1 MKIVLKTTTFIMLH
15 EDGAIT
21 TESERAVA
29 IDGVAT
35 EIQVDGF
42 GAAQDWR
49 GALRR
54 EGRSDLMDA
63 VQNMLDAADGNGGA
77 R

>member
-1 MKIVLKTTTFIMLH
+1 MALTLKQTLLITVDD
-15 EDGAIT
+15 DGSIT
-21 TESERAVA
+21 RQSEAAVA
-29 IDGVAT
+29 IPDLP
-35 EIQVDGF
+35 EIQIHGF

-54 EGRSDLMDA
+54 EGRSDLIEA
-63 VQNMLDAADGNGGA
+63 VQNMLDAADGSGGA